1 MKIILMAVGRMQ
13 NEPLRELTAEF
24 VRRAGRYMPL
34 EHVEIAD
41 VRSTR
46 SLDATRQ
53 KQLEGERILA
63 ALQPGDRLVLLDERG
78 KEMTSR
84 ELSVS
89 IERAAVSGL
98 KRLVYLIGG
107 PYGFSEEVYG
117 RADAKL
123 SMSRMTFTHEM
134 ARLFLAEQIYRDM
147 TILRGEPYHHD

>member
-63 ALQPGDRLVLLDERG
+63 AL
-78 KEMTSR
+78 
-84 ELSVS
+84 
-89 IERAAVSGL
+89 
-98 KRLVYLIGG
+98 
-107 PYGFSEEVYG
+107 
-117 RADAKL
+117 
-123 SMSRMTFTHEM
+123 
-134 ARLFLAEQIYRDM
+134 
-147 TILRGEPYHHD
+147 

>member
-53 KQLEGERILA
+53 
-63 ALQPGDRLVLLDERG
+63 
-78 KEMTSR
+78 
-84 ELSVS
+84 
-89 IERAAVSGL
+89 
-98 KRLVYLIGG
+98 
-107 PYGFSEEVYG
+107 
-117 RADAKL
+117 
-123 SMSRMTFTHEM
+123 
-134 ARLFLAEQIYRDM
+134 
-147 TILRGEPYHHD
+147 